1 MFFGVTELS
10 PLNHQYAVD
19 WTAKLKDLAIEHH
32 VIHVDCDKKKNGTK
46 RAAYEYRDQTDYM
59 ELNKNLRAIT

>member
-19 WTAKLKDLAIEHH
+19 WTAKLKDLAIKHH
-32 VIHVDCDKKKNGTK
+32 VIHVDCDKKK
-46 RAAYEYRDQTDYM
+46 M
-59 ELNKNLRAIT
+59 ERREQHMNIEIRPTIWN